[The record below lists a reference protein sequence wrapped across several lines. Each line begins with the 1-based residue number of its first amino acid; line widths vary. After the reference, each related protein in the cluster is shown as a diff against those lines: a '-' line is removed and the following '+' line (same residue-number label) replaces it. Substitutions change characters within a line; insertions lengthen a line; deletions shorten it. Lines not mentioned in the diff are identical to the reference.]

1 MIVQCPNCDSRYRV
15 NDANVPASGG
25 KITCP
30 SCGDKF
36 IVYPDAPDSH
46 TQNSFEDKTSV
57 AKAPAL
63 RELVN
68 KMSPQRTEPDDLNAA
83 TEVMSSLDIPDSLT
97 SDTQNIATDGTVEMA
112 SPDIAQLRAQDQAHQ
127 EADEY
132 GGDFASTEIL
142 SSDALDSLGFHL
154 PSDANDSPHFGETR
168 EHAPLRTQ
176 LESSAATGRL
186 TLDNTPQMQ
195 SAPTRERPSLQPPQ
209 FGLDDTALFTPP
221 AKPKPPA
228 LPPLPNPPALP
239 KPAAATL
246 PEPQGDSIE
255 FFEPD
260 PPAADPAHE
269 GPWKLK
275 TNFGLTYEFSDNA
288 SLKSWLSN
296 RDDLDGYELAGDAD
310 FFPVHAWPQF
320 QPRRPNRTV
329 GMAAIPMRGPLDPT
343 PAPAGPEPTHRSG
356 PFDQVSATPHLG
368 LNTPQFSSTGPTPS
382 WDPPVSAQP
391 PRQPIQPQNARAPS
405 ADSKLNLI
413 LWPIA
418 GVLFAIGVLLAVQV
432 LGVYDVKS
440 ALFGPAGDPPP
451 SQAQPASQEP
461 APIAA
466 PASPP
471 GEPVD
476 PNAVT
481 PEVTRAVDRLL
492 KDAEQA
498 MANNRLQSASV
509 KLNNAKL
516 LDPERVSIYV
526 LFVEVYTKMGRT
538 EDAQAAQKTLDE
550 LRGAPTQDIDKIP
563 GEDEDED

>member
-30 SCGDKF
+30 SCSDKF
-36 IVYPDAPDSH
+36 IVYPDTPDAH

-63 RELVN
+63 RELVD
-68 KMSPQRTEPDDLNAA
+68 KISPQRSEPDDLSAA
-83 TEVMSSLDIPDSLT
+83 TEVMSSHEIPDSLT
-97 SDTQNIATDGTVEMA
+97 ADTQNIATDGTVEMA
-112 SPDIAQLRAQDQAHQ
+112 SPEIAQLRAQDQAHQ
-127 EADEY
+127 DAEDY
-132 GGDFASTEIL
+132 DGGDYASTEIL
-142 SSDALDSLGFHL
+142 SGDALESLGFHL
-154 PSDANDSPHFGETR
+154 PGGTDDSAHLGQTR

-176 LESSAATGRL
+176 LDSSQATGRL
-186 TLDNTPQMQ
+186 KLDHTPQLQ
-195 SAPTRERPSLQPPQ
+195 SAPTRERPSLQPPP

-221 AKPKPPA
+221 TKPKPPA
-228 LPPLPNPPALP
+228 LPPLPSPPGPP
-239 KPAAATL
+239 KPAPPT
-246 PEPQGDSIE
+246 PPQPQDESIE
-255 FFEPD
+255 FLEPD
-260 PPAADPAHE
+260 PPAVDPAHE

-288 SLKSWLSN
+288 SLKTWLSN

-320 QPRRPNRTV
+320 QPRRPNRTI
-329 GMAAIPMRGPLDPT
+329 GMAAIPMRGPLEST
-343 PAPAGPEPTHRSG
+343 GAPAAPASPQRSG

-368 LNTPQFSSTGPTPS
+368 FNTPQNAPTGPTPG
-382 WDPPVSAQP
+382 WNPGAPAQP
-391 PRQPIQPQNARAPS
+391 PRQPIQPPRGAGAS
-405 ADSKLNLI
+405 SDSKLNLI

-418 GVLFAIGVLLAVQV
+418 GVLFAIGVLLAVHV
-432 LGVYDVKS
+432 LGIYDVKS
-440 ALFGPAGDPPP
+440 ALFAPEHDPAAP
-451 SQAQPASQEP
+451 QAQPAPQAP
-461 APIAA
+461 APV
-466 PASPP
+466 PP
-471 GEPVD
+471 PPEPVD

-492 KDAEQA
+492 RDAEEA
-498 MANNRLQSASV
+498 MANNRLQSASI

-538 EDAQAAQKTLDE
+538 EDAEAAQKTLDE
-550 LRGAPTQDIDKIP
+550 LRGIPTEDIDKNP
-563 GEDEDED
+563 GENEDSETL